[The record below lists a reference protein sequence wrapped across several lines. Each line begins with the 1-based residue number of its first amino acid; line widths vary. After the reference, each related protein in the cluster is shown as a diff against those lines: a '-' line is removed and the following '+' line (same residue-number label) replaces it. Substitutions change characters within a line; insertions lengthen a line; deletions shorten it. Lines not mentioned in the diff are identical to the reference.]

1 MKVFI
6 FLFLI
11 QLTIF
16 SCSRNEQEF
25 PKVEK
30 TECPPGTIY
39 INGQCAYHGDHQDG
53 GK

>member
-1 MKVFI
+1 MKVFT
-6 FLFLI
+6 LFCLF

-16 SCSRNEQEF
+16 SCSKNEQVS

-39 INGQCAYHGDHQDG
+39 IDGQCAYHGDDNVG